1 MVYYPLPLHFQK
13 AFMVNGIEAGSFPV
27 SERLSQTVLS
37 LPIHT
42 EMSEEQLSYICE
54 TIRRYTGS

>member
-13 AFMVNGIEAGSFPV
+13 AFKVPGVEVGAFPISEA
-27 SERLSQTVLS
+27 LSRTVLS

-42 EMSEEQLSYICE
+42 EMREEQLSYICE
-54 TIRRYTGS
+54 TIRMYQA